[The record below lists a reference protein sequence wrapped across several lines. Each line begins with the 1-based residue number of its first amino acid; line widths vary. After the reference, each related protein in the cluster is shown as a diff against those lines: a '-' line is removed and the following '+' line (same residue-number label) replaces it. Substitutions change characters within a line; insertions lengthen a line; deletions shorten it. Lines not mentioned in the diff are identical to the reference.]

1 MATKKKKYYVVWRGH
16 RPGIYDDWTAVL
28 QQITSY
34 QGALYK
40 SYKSKWE
47 AEKAFKQ
54 GPSAMKAG
62 KDTARAPFIRDSI
75 SVDAACSGNPGV
87 MEYRGVETASRKEIF
102 HQGPFPMGT
111 NNLGEFLAL
120 VHALALQKKAGT
132 KRPVYTDSGTAL
144 AWVRNKKVKTMLPR
158 NEKTRELWDMVDRA
172 EAWLRNNSYD
182 IPVYK
187 WDTRNWGE
195 IPADFGRK

>member
-16 RPGIYDDWTAVL
+16 RPGIYTDWSAVL

-54 GPSAMKAG
+54 GPSALKVA
-62 KDTARAPFIRDSI
+62 KDNSRAPFIRDSI

-87 MEYRGVETASRKEIF
+87 MEYRGVDTASRKEIF

-120 VHALALQKKAGT
+120 VHALALQKKAGS

-158 NEKTRELWDMVDRA
+158 NEKTRELWEMVDRA

>member
-40 SYKSKWE
+40 SYKSRWE
-47 AEKAFKQ
+47 AEKAYEQ
-54 GPSAMKAG
+54 GPSAMKA
-62 KDTARAPFIRDSI
+62 KKETAGAPFIRDSI

-87 MEYRGVETASRKEIF
+87 MEYRGVDTASREELF

-172 EAWLRNNSYD
+172 ETWLRKNSYD

-187 WDTRNWGE
+187 WDTRKWGE

>member
-1 MATKKKKYYVVWRGH
+1 MAVKKKKYYVVWRGH
-16 RPGIYDDWTAVL
+16 RPGIYDDWNAVK
-28 QQITSY
+28 QQITAF
-34 QGALYK
+34 QGALFK

-47 AEKAFKQ
+47 AEKAYKQ
-54 GPSAMKAG
+54 GPSAMQKDEKKA
-62 KDTARAPFIRDSI
+62 APFIRDSI

-87 MEYRGVETASRKEIF
+87 MEYRGVDTATRKEIF

-111 NNLGEFLAL
+111 NNIGEFLAL
-120 VHALALQKKAGT
+120 VHALALQKKEGT
-132 KRPVYTDSGTAL
+132 RRPIYTDSGTAL
-144 AWVRNKKVKTMLPR
+144 TWVRNKKVKTMLPE
-158 NEKTRELWDMVDRA
+158 NEESAELWDMIRRA

-187 WDTRNWGE
+187 WDTKNWGE

>member
-158 NEKTRELWDMVDRA
+158 NEKTQELWDMVDRA